1 MSVTTDLSRQC
12 HPSCLVCGS
21 ERANGLGLRFAP
33 QSDGSVSAEFHCSP
47 DFQGYSDRLHGGVIA
62 MLLDAGM
69 THCLFARNIAGLT
82 ARLNIRY
89 NHGVM
94 LGIPAVVRASVVDHE
109 EPLYYLEAEVLQNGH
124 VCAAAKATFWN
135 SACGEPLQEIAAPR
149 QRIAHRGNGPK
160 EQL

>member
-1 MSVTTDLSRQC
+1 MSATTDLSRQC

-21 ERANGLGLRFAP
+21 ERAGGLGLRFV
-33 QSDGSVSAEFHCSP
+33 QQTDGSVSAEFHCSP
-47 DFQGYSDRLHGGVIA
+47 DFQGYPDRLHGGVIA

-69 THCLFARNIAGLT
+69 THCLFARNVAGLT

-94 LGIPAVVRASVVDHE
+94 LGIPAVVRARIVDCE
-109 EPLYYLEAEVLQNGH
+109 GPLYHLESEVRQNGY

-135 SACGEPLQEIAAPR
+135 SACGEPLQEVATHR
-149 QRIAHRGNGPK
+149 QRITHAGNGSK
-160 EQL
+160 EQS